1 MALPS
6 AFVAGPPLPLRRTAG
21 VAALSVT
28 PPRRAAVVVAPRM
41 MADKNEGGG
50 LPFGLKLPSF
60 GGKKGAAKAKAAAPK
75 AKTAVNQF
83 AAKAS
88 SKADATVAKAATATK
103 NAAGKVENAAEETFM
118 RLQPGDAGYVE
129 PTAKSTASSIKS
141 AASDVGDAAKSAAKG
156 AGKAVQAATPT
167 NVKKA
172 AGKAADAVED
182 AVDDVLNAAK
192 KPAARGL
199 GLLREDLLKSAPERA
214 GIGRQDQVGVA
225 APTYGEPGY
234 VEAGVRASR
243 EGDRARQSR
252 VRTVPA
258 GVDVSTPAGSAALGC
273 AVRARWIEDGQ
284 AHHHVTRGTFAGA
297 ARGWDFLL
305 RGDHVRRMGRSTS
318 VSVSSLQWPGSL
330 ESFGFLTAAC

>member
-6 AFVAGPPLPLRRTAG
+6 AFVAGPALPLRRTAG

-28 PPRRAAVVVAPRM
+28 PPRRTAVVVAPRM
-41 MADKNEGGG
+41 MADKKEGGG

-60 GGKKGAAKAKAAAPK
+60 GGNKGAAKAKAAAPK

-83 AAKAS
+83 AAEAS
-88 SKADATVAKAATATK
+88 SKAGTTVSKAATATK
-103 NAAGKVENAAEETFM
+103 NVAGKIENAAEETFM
-118 RLQPGDAGYVE
+118 QLQPGDAGYVE
-129 PTAKSTASSIKS
+129 PKAKSTASSFQS
-141 AASDVGDAAKSAAKG
+141 AVSDMGDAAKSAAKG
-156 AGKAVQAATPT
+156 AGKAVKGAAPT

-214 GIGRQDQVGVA
+214 GIGRQDQVQVA

-234 VEAGVRASR
+234 VEAGVQASR
-243 EGDRARQSR
+243 VGDTGRVSC
-252 VRTVPA
+252 VRT
-258 GVDVSTPAGSAALGC
+258 
-273 AVRARWIEDGQ
+273 
-284 AHHHVTRGTFAGA
+284 
-297 ARGWDFLL
+297 
-305 RGDHVRRMGRSTS
+305 RS
-318 VSVSSLQWPGSL
+318 QRD
-330 ESFGFLTAAC
+330 